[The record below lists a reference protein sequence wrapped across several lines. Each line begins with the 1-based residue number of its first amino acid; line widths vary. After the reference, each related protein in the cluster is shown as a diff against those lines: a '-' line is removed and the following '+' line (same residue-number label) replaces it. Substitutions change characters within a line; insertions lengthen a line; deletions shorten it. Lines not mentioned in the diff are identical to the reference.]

1 MQPARAFFCVE
12 NFMDL
17 PFLFETGHFPEQKMG
32 MVSWEKSLY

>member
-1 MQPARAFFCVE
+1 MQPARALFCVE